1 MEPLAPFTPA
11 VRTWFERTFDAPTPA
26 QERGWPA
33 IASGTHV
40 LIQAPTGS
48 GKTLAAF
55 LWALDRARPGKGTQ
69 VLYVSPLKALNYDV
83 ERNLRGP
90 LAGIGSELSVAVR
103 TGDTPPKE
111 RAAMLKSPPDI
122 LITTPESLF
131 LMLTSRARETL
142 RGVEVVI
149 VDEVHAVAGS
159 KRGAHLSLSLER
171 LERLVGEPV
180 QRVGL
185 SATQRPLEEIG
196 RFVSGGRPI
205 ELVDA
210 GTRKELDLRVVV
222 PLEDMREPGEGG
234 SIWPSIHPAL
244 LELVREHRSTI
255 VFVNNRR
262 LAERLA
268 LRLNEL
274 AETEIARAH
283 HGSLAR
289 EQRVEVEE
297 LLKKGEIPCLV
308 ATSSLELG
316 IDMGAVDLVIQV
328 ESPKSVA
335 RGLQR
340 VGRAGHRLDEAS
352 KGRIFPKFRADL
364 LESAV
369 VAQRMKEGLIEET
382 RVPRNPLDVLA
393 QQIVAICAEEEIA
406 VDELHDLVRRAWPFR
421 DLSREQLEN
430 VLDMLAGRYPSEE
443 FAELRPRITWDRS
456 AGLVRG
462 REGAQRLAVTNAG
475 TIPDRGLFGVHLVD
489 GGGRVGE
496 LDEEMVYEARAGQT
510 FLLGASTWRIEE
522 ITRDRVL
529 VSPAPGVPGLVPF
542 WKGEGVGRPYELG
555 EAIGRA
561 GRELVALPDAK
572 ARDRLTGEH
581 ELDERAAGNLL
592 TFLREQEQA
601 TGVLP
606 SDRTIVVER
615 FRDEIGDWRLCILTP
630 FGARVHAPWALAL
643 AARLRESL
651 GLEVNFIWSDDGIAL
666 HLPDAD
672 APPPLEEL
680 LVGRDELDDLVVA
693 ELGGAALFGARF
705 RENAARALLIPRR
718 RPGQRTP
725 LWQQRLK
732 AQGLLQV
739 ARRYPDFPVV
749 LETFR
754 ECLQDVFDLPAL
766 RALLEALRQ
775 RRIDLVEVETP
786 SASPFAS
793 SLLFDYVATYMYED
807 DTPLA
812 ERRAQ
817 ALALDRD
824 LLKELLGQE
833 ELRDLIDRDAVD
845 EVEEQLRGRAGS
857 PDQLHDLL
865 LRRGDLVAGQFDEE
879 LAATL
884 EAERRVVR
892 VRLAGGEH
900 LIAAE
905 DAGRYRDALGAMPP
919 SGLPDAYLDGGE
931 DPLGWI
937 LRRFARGRGPFTTAE
952 VASRFA
958 LDPLRAE
965 EILAGLDL
973 VRGELRPGG
982 TEREWCDPDVL
993 RRLRRASL
1001 ARLRKEVEPV
1011 DQGALGRF
1019 LPGWQGVDRR
1029 ATLREALVPL
1039 QGLSL
1044 PVALWEGDLLPRRVP
1059 GYQAAWLDQLTASGE
1074 VVWVGAG
1081 LERVA
1086 LYFREDAA
1094 ALGRPGALPPPD
1106 GEGHEAIREALG
1118 AGALFWYDLLAAT
1131 GLEGE
1136 AALPALWDLVW
1147 AGEATND
1154 AWQPLRASRRF
1165 QAARPQKRPRRFS
1178 RARANAITATQGRW
1192 SSAVG
1197 LFPGEPDP
1205 RALAELLLER
1215 HGIVTRD
1222 GVRAEGIP
1230 GGYAPVYRELRKLET
1245 LGVCRRGYFV
1255 EGLGGAQFALPG
1267 AVERLRE
1274 KPDEETALVLAAAD
1288 PAQPYGAALSW
1299 SKRSGARAARVAGAH
1314 VVLIGGEAA
1323 LFVERGGRS
1332 LVPLREPEEGWLRT
1346 ALTALVQHARATGL
1360 KRLAVERFDGEP
1372 VGETEVMPL
1381 LLEAGFLAGP
1391 RRAVLRA

>member
-1 MEPLAPFTPA
+1 VSALAPFSPA
-11 VRTWFERTFDAPTPA
+11 VRGWFERTFASPTPA
-26 QERGWPA
+26 QEQGWPA
-33 IASGTHV
+33 IASERHV

-55 LWALDRARPGKGTQ
+55 LWALDRARPGQGTQ

-131 LMLTSRARETL
+131 LLLTSRARETL
-142 RGVEVVI
+142 RRVTVVI

-159 KRGAHLSLSLER
+159 KRGAHLALSLER

-180 QRVGL
+180 QRIGL
-185 SATQRPLEEIG
+185 SATQRPLDEIG

-234 SIWPSIHPAL
+234 SIWPLIYPAL
-244 LELVREHRSTI
+244 LELVQEHRSTI

-274 AETEIARAH
+274 AEKEIARAH

-289 EQRVEVEE
+289 EQRIEVEE

-316 IDMGAVDLVIQV
+316 IDMGAVDLVVQV

-340 VGRAGHRLDEAS
+340 VGRAGHRLDEVS

-369 VAQRMKEGLIEET
+369 VVRRMKEGLIEET
-382 RVPRNPLDVLA
+382 RLPRNPLDVLA
-393 QQIVAICAEEEIA
+393 QQIVAVCAQEEIS
-406 VDELHDLVRRAWPFR
+406 VDELHDLVRGAWSFR
-421 DLSREQLEN
+421 DLSRHQLEN

-443 FAELRPRITWDRS
+443 FAELRPRITWDRV
-456 AGLVRG
+456 AGLLRG
-462 REGAQRLAVTNAG
+462 REGARRLAVTNAG

-489 GGGRVGE
+489 GGSRVGE

-529 VSPAPGVPGLVPF
+529 VSPAPGTPGLVPF

-555 EAIGRA
+555 EAIGRT
-561 GRELVALPDAK
+561 GRELVGLDDER
-572 ARDRLTGEH
+572 ARERLVSEH
-581 ELDERAAGNLL
+581 ELDGRAAENLL

-606 SDRTIVVER
+606 SDRAVVVER

-630 FGARVHAPWALAL
+630 FGGRVHAPWALAL
-643 AARLRESL
+643 AARIRESL
-651 GLEVNFIWSDDGIAL
+651 GLEVNFIWSDDGVAL
-666 HLPDAD
+666 HFPDSESLPRLD
-672 APPPLEEL
+672 EL
-680 LVGRDELDDLVVA
+680 LAGPDELEDLVVD
-693 ELGGAALFGARF
+693 ELGGTALFGARF

-749 LETFR
+749 LETYR
-754 ECLQDVFDLPAL
+754 EVLQDVFDLPAL
-766 RALLEALRQ
+766 RGLLAALRQ

-786 SASPFAS
+786 NASPFAS

-833 ELRDLIDRDAVD
+833 ELRDLIDPAAL
-845 EVEEQLRGRAGS
+845 EQVEGELRGSPRS
-857 PDQLHDLL
+857 PDGLHDLL
-865 LRRGDLVAGQFDEE
+865 LRRGDLAPGEFAEALAGP
-879 LAATL
+879 L
-884 EAERRVVR
+884 EAERRAAR
-892 VRLAGGEH
+892 IRLVDGER
-900 LIAAE
+900 LLAVE

-919 SGLPDAYLDGGE
+919 AGLPDAYLDGGE

-952 VASRFA
+952 AARRFGLEPERTEA
-958 LDPLRAE
+958 L
-965 EILAGLDL
+965 LAGLDL

-1001 ARLRKEVEPV
+1001 ARLRKEVEPA
-1011 DQGALGRF
+1011 DPGALGRF

-1044 PVALWEGDLLPRRVP
+1044 PVSLWESEVLPRRVP
-1059 GYQAAWLDQLTASGE
+1059 GYQPAWLDQLTASGE

-1086 LYFREDAA
+1086 LYFREDAPA
-1094 ALGRPGALPPPD
+1094 VGRPGALPPP
-1106 GEGHEAIREALG
+1106 EGAPHETIRSVLAGG
-1118 AGALFWYDLLAAT
+1118 AFFWFDLLGAT
-1131 GLEGE
+1131 GLESE
-1136 AALPALWDLVW
+1136 VLLPALWELVW
-1147 AGEATND
+1147 AGEVTND

-1165 QAARPQKRPRRFS
+1165 QAPRPERRPRRFS
-1178 RARANAITATQGRW
+1178 RARADAITATQGRW
-1192 SSAVG
+1192 SSASG
-1197 LFPGEPDP
+1197 LFAGDPDP

-1215 HGIVTRD
+1215 QGIVTRD

-1230 GGYAPVYRELRKLET
+1230 GGYGSVYGELRKLET

-1274 KPDEETALVLAAAD
+1274 RPEEETALVLAAAD
-1288 PAQPYGAALSW
+1288 PAQPYGAALPW
-1299 SKRSGARAARVAGAH
+1299 PKRSGARAARVAGAQ
-1314 VVLIGGEAA
+1314 VVLLGGEPA

-1332 LVPLREPEEGWLRT
+1332 LVPLRDPEEAWLRA
-1346 ALTALVQHARATGL
+1346 ALAELVQHARRTGL
-1360 KRLAVERFDGEP
+1360 KRLSVERFDGEP
-1372 VGETEVMPL
+1372 VGETEAMPL
-1381 LLEAGFLAGP
+1381 LVEAGFVAGP
-1391 RRAVLRA
+1391 RRAVLRS